1 MDEMCSKRRRI
12 GENERSSRKR
22 WRFGMFEKG
31 GEVRM
36 AVVRTVKDDD
46 FVVVEELHVHGRDAY
61 TRLQEIPPPAG
72 ENR

>member
-1 MDEMCSKRRRI
+1 MSRAVENGGVSASLRR
-12 GENERSSRKR
+12 E
-22 WRFGMFEKG
+22 
-31 GEVRM
+31 GEVRR
-36 AVVRTVKDDD
+36 AIVGTVEDDD